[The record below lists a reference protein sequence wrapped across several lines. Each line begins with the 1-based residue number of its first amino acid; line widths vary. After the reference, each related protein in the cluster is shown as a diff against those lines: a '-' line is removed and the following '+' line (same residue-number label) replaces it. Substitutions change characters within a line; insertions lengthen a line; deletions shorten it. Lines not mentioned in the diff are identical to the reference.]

1 MGTVNFVLDDFNN
14 SLTAATAT
22 LESNVFTLGDHD
34 ATAILDVSI
43 SDISG
48 AFKFISDSKEL
59 SDLSESDL
67 KYFVEAERLK
77 SLNLG
82 NVFTLYDVS
91 EKSMKETADDQTI
104 PLDFIRYLA
113 AQLFNSVEAVDLFN
127 NEENFKIHLENEE
140 INTTVLNIENAID
153 NSGTVDDP
161 LNINSEGNLTKKML
175 DQVVN
180 FQKGRLQTLSPD
192 EVGGKYHFTVPIE
205 VGDALVFLLTVTPAT
220 GQQAVTGKTD
230 PIAKRVYRMKINVV
244 AN

>member
-14 SLTAATAT
+14 SLTAVTAT
-22 LESNVFTLGDHD
+22 LESNEFTLGDHD

-48 AFKFISDSKEL
+48 VFKFISDSKEL
-59 SDLSESDL
+59 SDASETDL
-67 KYFVEAERLK
+67 KYFVEADRLK

-91 EKSMKETADDQTI
+91 ENSMKETADDQTI

-113 AQLFNSVEAVDLFN
+113 FQLFNSVEAVDLFD
-127 NEENFKIHLENEE
+127 NEDAFKNHLENEE
-140 INTTVLNIENAID
+140 TDTTVPNINDVIND
-153 NSGTVDDP
+153 SGTDAAP
-161 LNINSEGNLTKKML
+161 LNNDSEGNLTKKML

-180 FQKGRLQTLSPD
+180 FQKGRLQSLSPE
-192 EVGGKYHFTVPIE
+192 EVGDKYHFTVPIE
-205 VGDALVFLLTVTPAT
+205 VGDALVFLLTVKPAT
-220 GQQAVTGKTD
+220 DQETVTGKTD

-244 AN
+244 AD